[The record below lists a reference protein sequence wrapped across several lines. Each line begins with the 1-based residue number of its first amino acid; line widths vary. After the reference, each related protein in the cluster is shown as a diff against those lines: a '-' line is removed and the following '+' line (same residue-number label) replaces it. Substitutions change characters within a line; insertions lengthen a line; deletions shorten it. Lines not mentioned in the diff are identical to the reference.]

1 MFSDVLVL
9 KKDSFV
15 FLTFKCNLSCILQV
29 TVHWGIGHNQ
39 VSPHCLLLAQQSVG
53 HSMSR
58 CPAQAMSW
66 LPEPNVTDVLW
77 VFLPSLNLF
86 TFSET
91 LMLHASTEQPYPS
104 TQHESGVQ
112 PRYQPWEQPRYKP
125 CSGLSSTR
133 WVHVGA
139 GPRSRA
145 FFSCSKC
152 LSETAGCNDLL
163 VPSAVLWPFLLSV
176 LFLSYPLWSL
186 SACSSFG
193 SFQFHSSRK
202 QAPLAVLLFPTSC
215 YQANPVGLAG
225 PSVRQSRR
233 KATAT

>member
-145 FFSCSKC
+145 FLPCSKC
-152 LSETAGCNDLL
+152 LSETLL
-163 VPSAVLWPFLLSV
+163 GAMTCLSPLLSCGPFFSPSSSSVTLCGPSLHAQV
-176 LFLSYPLWSL
+176 L
-186 SACSSFG
+186 AASSFTLRE
-193 SFQFHSSRK
+193 SKRHLLCSYFQ
-202 QAPLAVLLFPTSC
+202 PLAIRQTPLVWQVL
-215 YQANPVGLAG
+215 V
-225 PSVRQSRR
+225 
-233 KATAT
+233 